1 MESREIRSSFLRFF
15 EQKGHKILPGSSLV
29 PHGDPTLLFTN
40 AGMVQ
45 FKDIFTGKAQ
55 RLYPKAATC
64 QKCVRAGGKHNDL
77 ENVGYTA
84 RHHTFFEMLGNF
96 SFGDYFKQQAIELAW
111 EFLIK
116 WLNLPA
122 EKLWVTIFREDD
134 EAARIWTETVGQPEE
149 RIIRL
154 GEKDNFWAMGDTG
167 PCGPCSEIL
176 IDQGPEFSCGRPE
189 CAPGCDCDRYLELW
203 NLVFMQYERS
213 KEGKLSPLPK
223 PSIDTGM
230 GLERVSA
237 VLQGAKS
244 NYETDLFWPIIQMI
258 EGLCGRQYQ
267 SGYFKAKD
275 NVSIRVIADHARSC
289 TFLIADGVLPSN
301 EGRGYVLRRII
312 RRAARHGKMLG
323 IERPFLFQTIERVV
337 SVMKE
342 AYPELEDR
350 QNLIASV
357 IKQEEERFSHTLERG
372 MAVLDEIIAKAR
384 QQETA
389 DLVGQTAAG
398 KEGRMVP
405 GEEIFKLYDTFGFP
419 VDLAQDILKENGLEF
434 DQAGFEASLEQ
445 QRKMARQAWMQGAES
460 RQLSPALLP
469 LARELP
475 PTRFL
480 GYTENQC
487 QARVLAILQNGQRI
501 EKANQGDEVEIIL
514 DQTPFYGEKGGQVGD
529 QGILEKERV
538 RAEVFDTKWL
548 TPSLVIHRSRIK
560 KGSLQEGDDVQA
572 MIDQERRNSIARNHT
587 ATHLLHAAL
596 RQILGDH
603 VKQAGSLVEADR
615 LRFDFTHFT
624 AVLPEELAKI
634 ELLVNEKV
642 LENLAVI
649 TKVMSREEAVKVAV
663 ALFGE
668 KYDQQVRV
676 VQAGDFSSE
685 VCGGTH
691 TKSTGE
697 IGLFKI
703 INEASIAAG
712 VRRIEAVAG
721 LGAYQY
727 VRQIEQEIKSAAK
740 LLKSD
745 LAISHRIEQL
755 LATNRQQEKDIQRL
769 KDKLAASITSA
780 ILEKRQKVDDVT
792 VLAHH
797 VRELDLDAAG
807 LRDMADL
814 LKDRLRSGII
824 VLGSTQDGKV
834 NLVAVVTNDLISR
847 FHAGNIIKKVS
858 AIVGG
863 SGGGRPA
870 MAQAGGNRPE
880 KLDEA
885 LLQVVEIIKE

>member
-1 MESREIRSSFLRFF
+1 MESKEIRSAFLRFF
-15 EQKGHKILPGSSLV
+15 EEKGHTVLPGSSLV

-45 FKDIFTGKAQ
+45 FKDIFTGKAA
-55 RLYPKAATC
+55 RAFPRAATC

-111 EFLIK
+111 EFLVSR
-116 WLNLPA
+116 LNLPR

-134 EAARIWTETVGQPEE
+134 EAFRIWTETIGQPQE
-149 RIIRL
+149 RIVRL

-176 IDQGPEFSCGRPE
+176 IDQGPEFSCGQPN

-213 KEGKLSPLPK
+213 KEGVLSPLPK

-237 VLQGAKS
+237 VLQRSRS
-244 NYETDLFWPIIQMI
+244 NYETDLFWPVIRFIG
-258 EGLCGRQYQ
+258 ELSGREYLT
-267 SGYFKAKD
+267 GCFGAKD

-337 SVMKE
+337 STMKD
-342 AYPELEDR
+342 AYPEIEDR
-350 QNLIASV
+350 QGLIASV
-357 IKQEEERFSHTLERG
+357 VRQEEERFSHTLERG
-372 MAVLDEIIAKAR
+372 MAVLDEIIARAR
-384 QQETA
+384 QQA
-389 DLVGQTAAG
+389 DSGQAEKA
-398 KEGRMVP
+398 RIVP
-405 GEEIFKLYDTFGFP
+405 GEDIFRLYDTFGFP
-419 VDLAQDILKENGLEF
+419 VDLAQDILKENSLEF
-434 DQAGFEASLEQ
+434 DQAGFEAAMDQ
-445 QRKMARQAWMQGAES
+445 QRQMARQAWVQGAES
-460 RQLSPALLP
+460 RELSPALVQLG
-469 LARELP
+469 RELP
-475 PTRFL
+475 PTWFL
-480 GYTENQC
+480 GYTDEEC
-487 QARVLAILQNGQRI
+487 QARVLAILRNGERVSRA
-501 EKANQGDEVEIIL
+501 EQGDEVDIIL
-514 DQTPFYGEKGGQVGD
+514 DKTTFYGEKGGQVGD
-529 QGILEKERV
+529 QGILEKEGM
-538 RAEVFDTKWL
+538 RAEVFDTRWP

-560 KGSLQEGDDVQA
+560 KGHLQEGDEVQTR
-572 MIDQERRNSIARNHT
+572 IDRERRKSIARNHT
-587 ATHLLHAAL
+587 ATHLLQAAL
-596 RQILGDH
+596 RQVLGDH
-603 VKQAGSLVEADR
+603 VKQSGSLVEPDR

-624 AVLPEELAKI
+624 AVLPEELERVESLI
-634 ELLVNEKV
+634 NEKV
-642 LENLAVI
+642 VENLAVN
-649 TKVMSREEAVKVAV
+649 TTVMNREEAVRVAT

-668 KYDQQVRV
+668 KYEQEVRV
-676 VQAGDFSSE
+676 VRTADFSSE

-691 TKSTGE
+691 TGSTGE

-703 INEASIAAG
+703 TNESSIAAG
-712 VRRIEAVAG
+712 VRRIEAITG
-721 LGAYQY
+721 FGAYQY
-727 VRQIEQEIKSAAK
+727 VRQIEQEVRSTAR

-745 LAISHRIEQL
+745 LAISRKVEQL
-755 LATNRQQEKDIQRL
+755 VAVSRQQEKEIQRL
-769 KDKLAASITSA
+769 KEKLSASITAA
-780 ILEKRQKVDDVT
+780 ILEYRRQVDDIT

-797 VRELDLDAAG
+797 IRELELDAAG

-834 NLVAVVTNDLISR
+834 NLVAVVTNDLSNR
-847 FHAGNIIKKVS
+847 FHAGNIIKKIS

-863 SGGGRPA
+863 SGGGRPT

-885 LLQVVEIIKE
+885 LLQVAEIVKE